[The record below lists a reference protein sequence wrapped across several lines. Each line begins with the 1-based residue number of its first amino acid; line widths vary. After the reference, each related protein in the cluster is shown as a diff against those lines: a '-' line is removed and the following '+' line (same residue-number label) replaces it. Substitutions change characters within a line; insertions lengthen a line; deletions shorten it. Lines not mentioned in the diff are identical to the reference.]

1 MVWWV
6 VRALAPFLSP
16 PRRSLPDDASLSYL
30 DTCRAM
36 TSLSPTKP
44 PPALLSM
51 TKGESLWREMR
62 RRVLRAAGR

>member
-1 MVWWV
+1 
-6 VRALAPFLSP
+6 
-16 PRRSLPDDASLSYL
+16 
-30 DTCRAM
+30 M